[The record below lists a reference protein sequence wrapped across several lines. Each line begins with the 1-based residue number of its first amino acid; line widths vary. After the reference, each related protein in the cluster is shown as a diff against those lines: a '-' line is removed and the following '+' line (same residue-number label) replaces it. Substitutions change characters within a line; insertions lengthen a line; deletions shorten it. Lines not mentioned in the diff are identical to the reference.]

1 MVERTLAVR
10 VSADISAFQ
19 QAMSQAQS
27 SLHSFQQA
35 AAAAGQSVAHSFQ
48 ASSSGAAAAAHQ
60 IGSMQ
65 QQAASQV
72 NQANSQIAS
81 SNTNSANSFGQFARR
96 AVAVVGVG
104 AAFKSTIKTGMDF
117 QSSLNTLG
125 AVSGATAGKMTQVA
139 DTARQLGNDISIP
152 GASAADAAA
161 AMTELAKGGLS
172 VDQAMQ
178 AAKGTLQLA
187 AAAQIDG
194 AQAAEIQAKAINTF
208 GLAGKDASHVGDV
221 LANTA
226 NAATGDI
233 TDFAAAL
240 AQGGLVAHSM
250 GISIDDTSTALGIF
264 ANQGLIGSD
273 AGTSLK
279 SMLVALQSPTK
290 QQAAALEAL
299 GVKAYDAQ
307 GNFVGMRTVTEQ
319 LSDAQKTMTQEQFN
333 AAAGTAFGTDAV
345 RAAIAVA
352 AGGPAAYDQMA
363 ASVSKAGGAATL
375 AGAQMQGL
383 KGAFGRVQN
392 AVQDAQL
399 ALMDKLSPA
408 LEAGTKQLAGMIPS
422 ITDALVPALGTAGTA
437 VLGVAQQ
444 ALPLL
449 SDAATAIAPL
459 FTAAASGI
467 GAIMPMLSG
476 VVGAIGGAAKIF
488 AGLPGPVHAAVL
500 AMLAMRLVRGP
511 LGSVGSA
518 AGTVGTQIKLMGQQ
532 FATLRLAGM
541 GSAVSAAAV
550 GLRGMGT
557 AARGLGRSLSGA
569 FGGPIGLAIIAITTA
584 LSIFSNRNK
593 EARDRIEAHKAAI
606 TELAQTMDKAS
617 GKISQ
622 ATKDAVTQDF
632 ANVAPAF
639 DAIGLKAGDAAQAI
653 IQMQEDGG
661 AAAQKFREQIVDK
674 INFDDVT
681 KRLSNAG
688 VDFVSQFS
696 GLLNMSAQDIMRIVA
711 KGGKGADDLQAKL
724 VALGAAPQFVTA
736 GFNRLRGDTE
746 NVVSTFSAFISQQ
759 DGMNAGMRLSAD
771 AVKTLRERLASA
783 AGVDFAKLNG
793 ALDSAAVGGKDLE
806 SVFAAFGFSGPQV
819 AAILQKMGENAFKGA
834 DGLHYM
840 TQAQADAGAAAAG
853 AAPKVEAL
861 SGSAKKADDAAK
873 KAAASADVWKK
884 AVDEAKAPTSGLKA
898 ALDETKAAADGVTT
912 AADFM
917 AAAILRASGHD
928 VDAATAQREQAAAMR
943 GVTEGIYE
951 KIRAGEDEKKSTAD
965 RIQAEK
971 DLSAARSAGRAAD
984 ETAAA
989 FADRLAGLTEKVAS
1003 AKRSEQDAH
1012 LKNAAAQTADV
1023 QGYEKAAATAAQATS
1038 QVTNVALATGDYT
1051 AAVAA
1056 GQGEMAKQRT
1066 AFIDSAVAA
1075 GVSKDAAAKLAD
1087 QYGLMPK
1094 SVVTAFTAETAAAQR
1109 NGDLLIRT
1117 YDATNKTW
1125 TATFTSAGDARS
1137 RAAAGETLQAYD
1149 QVKGTWTANIDA
1161 KNQGA
1166 LEGIA
1171 ATTKAFAG
1179 MPDKTVGIGAD
1190 TTNLYADM
1198 SAANKAKLDAKLSK
1212 FLADTNPYFA
1222 SLSAADKAKL
1232 LTKVGPMLGDTA
1244 PFFGK
1249 LNEAN
1254 KSKLL
1259 SHVAP
1264 LLADVN
1270 PFFAGL
1276 VKSNRAV
1283 LLSKVAPL
1291 TSDASPYFR
1300 GLSAAN
1306 KAALKEKLAK
1316 LVGDAAPFFATL
1328 SDAQKAKF
1336 LDKLAKING
1345 DNTDAKTK
1353 IKATQDAID
1362 ALTGKTIPI
1371 TYTGTTGPS
1380 RAGGGIT
1387 GSFRMARGGRL
1398 SGPGTG
1404 TSDSIPIDAS
1414 HGEFITN
1421 ARATAKHLPLLEA
1434 INRDVPAFAAGGL
1447 VSNVNLLG
1455 SSLHGP
1461 NFPKMFDTA
1470 AAKMMPAMAEKFK
1483 AMVPPMPAVTSG
1495 VAQWIPMMKRV
1506 IAAKGFSMSVLPVM
1520 TKQMEMESSGNP
1532 RAINLTDINAQR
1544 GDPSKG
1550 LLQFIGCVPL
1560 DTAIL
1565 TRRGWLRHDEVR
1577 VGDETLGLNPD
1588 TGRSEWTLV
1597 TGVVHYEDAEVWRI
1611 GGSRWSADV
1620 TPRHRW
1626 AVERHTDVRPETLTV
1641 CPECGFDGRF
1651 GPGSATPRGIS
1662 THRGRAHGVKG
1673 RARGGVTER
1682 LVRRRM
1688 ATTED
1693 LLAEG
1698 SSNDRIVVAAPADTT
1713 GIPGLSVEDC
1723 AVLGWLHGDGHVQP
1737 ALNTWGEQTG
1747 WDGTIYQAKPPMVV
1761 KLRSLLAHVPHTEDV
1776 RPDRPRQT
1784 WPAHVFRLRRAY
1796 VTELMKRS
1804 EVTDTSIEE
1813 WVCRL
1818 SPDQRAGWLGAMI
1831 DAEGNIFDGYTRIS
1845 QVDGPVQDAIRLAVY
1860 LEGWRPS
1867 FSAFNTEQRGF
1878 QPSGH
1883 VGMATP
1889 RLAVNMLAEPKV
1901 LERQPV
1907 WCVTTELGTW
1917 TMRQGRRVTLT
1928 GNSTFARYADPGF
1941 NTNIWD
1947 PESQMRAFLNYVPA
1961 RYGNRGSFSYLT
1973 SIGNTAYARGGMLH
1987 GPGTGT
1993 SDSLNIRASKGEYL
2007 TNARA
2012 TAKHLPLLEAINRDV
2027 PAYAAGGLV
2036 STSAL
2041 AGLSPRQPG
2050 ARESLV
2056 IDGFAGLTTAIQGL
2070 RDAAIAASEQYRA
2083 AAGALG
2089 DAQGE
2094 AIKTAAQGRS
2104 DVAAARK
2111 DLQVTQVDQGRNV
2124 AKAKL
2129 DAARSIVDAQLK
2141 RHDTLQQIREELA
2154 TTSNRAKTLR
2164 DYAAADRAT
2173 MIDLQ
2178 RAQQDAALST
2188 QDAILQQRREV
2199 AAAADKLRA
2208 VQAAASADNQSAAA
2222 KVAAAGRVRQAELQL
2237 AKASDARAARAEAL
2251 QRAESRLAGTQTRLG
2266 QRFDLL
2272 TDQLGTAR
2280 DKLSGLRDER
2290 SSKAAGLAGNIGN
2303 YDSGILGQP
2312 DTRRTPADI
2321 IRGLTFDLAKVSR
2334 FTNNLNE
2341 LKKKGLSGGLLDQIA
2356 SSGVDGGGST
2366 AGTLRNAS
2374 VADIARINALQRKTE
2389 QWANVGG
2396 SLVAGA
2402 TFDPLIASQGALV
2415 NKLATYTAQVDGAMR
2430 AIAGALNAMDVKLVI
2445 DPQGIARLVNRGN
2458 VLLGR
2463 R

>member
-1 MVERTLAVR
+1 MDRLLSVR
-10 VSADISAFQ
+10 VSADIASFQ
-19 QAMSQAQS
+19 QAMSQAQA
-27 SLHSFQQA
+27 SLHSFHQALGASGQAAHGFQQA
-35 AAAAGQSVAHSFQ
+35 AGAAGS
-48 ASSSGAAAAAHQ
+48 
-60 IGSMQ
+60 
-65 QQAASQV
+65 AASQLGSGTQSAAHSV
-72 NQANSQIAS
+72 QTIGQAAHTASAGQAQLTSATLAGATAAGTYRDSQGRLRDSMGRYVTDA
-81 SNTNSANSFGQFARR
+81 NAAAQATNSVTQSAAQSVGSFVKR
-96 AVAVVGVG
+96 AVAIVGVG
-104 AAFKSTIKTGMDF
+104 AAFKSTVKAGMDF

-139 DTARQLGNDISIP
+139 DTARKLGNDISIP

-250 GISIDDTSTALGIF
+250 GISIDDTSTALGLF

-290 QQAAALEAL
+290 QQTAALEAL

-319 LSDAQKTMTQEQFN
+319 LSAAQKTMTQEQFN

-352 AGGPAAYDQMA
+352 SGGPAAYDKMSA
-363 ASVSKAGGAATL
+363 AVGKVGGAATL
-375 AGAQMQGL
+375 AGAQTKGL
-383 KGAFGRVQN
+383 KGAFGQVQN
-392 AVQDAQL
+392 AAQDAQI

-437 VLGVAQQ
+437 VIGVAQQ

-449 SDAATAIAPL
+449 SSAATAIAPL

-467 GAIMPMLSG
+467 GAIMPILGG
-476 VVGAIGGAAKIF
+476 VVGMIGGVAKIF

-511 LGSVGSA
+511 IGSVGDT
-518 AGTVGTQIKLMGQQ
+518 AGKVGTQIKLMGQQ

-541 GSAVSAAAV
+541 GPAVSAAAV

-557 AARGLGRSLSGA
+557 AAKGLGRAMSGA
-569 FGGPIGLAIIAITTA
+569 FGGPIGLAIVAITTA

-593 EARDRIEAHKAAI
+593 EARQRIEDHRAAI
-606 TELAQTMDKAS
+606 TALAETMDKAS

-653 IQMQEDGG
+653 IKMQEDGG
-661 AAAQKFREQIVDK
+661 VAAQKFREQVVNK

-681 KRLSNAG
+681 KRLSNSG

-711 KGGKGADDLQAKL
+711 TGGKGAEDLQAKL
-724 VALGAAPQFVTA
+724 VALGAAPQFVTD

-746 NVVSTFSAFISQQ
+746 NVVSTFSAFVGQQ
-759 DGMNAGMRLSAD
+759 DKMAAGSRVAAD
-771 AVKTLRERLASA
+771 AVKTLREQLASA
-783 AGVDFAKLNG
+783 AGVDFTKLNG
-793 ALDSAAVGGKDLE
+793 AMDSAVAGGKDLE
-806 SVFAAFGFSGPQV
+806 STFAAFGFSGPQV
-819 AAILQKMGENAFKGA
+819 AAILKQMGDSAVKG
-834 DGLHYM
+834 GGNLHYM
-840 TQAQADAGAAAAG
+840 TQAAADAAGAAAD

-861 SGSAKKADDAAK
+861 SGAAKKTDDAAK

-917 AAAILRASGHD
+917 SAAILRASGHD

-943 GVTEGIYE
+943 GVTQGIYD
-951 KIRAGEDEKKSTAD
+951 KVRAGEDEKKSTAD

-971 DLSAARSAGRAAD
+971 DLAVARNAGRAGD

-989 FADRLAGLTEKVAS
+989 FAERIAGLSEKVAS

-1023 QGYEKAAATAAQATS
+1023 QGYEKAAATAAQAVS

-1051 AAVAA
+1051 KAVAA
-1056 GQGEMAKQRT
+1056 GQAEMAKQRQ
-1066 AFIDSAVAA
+1066 AFIDSAIAA

-1125 TATFTSAGDARS
+1125 TATFTSAGDART

-1171 ATTKAFAG
+1171 ATTKAFAD
-1179 MPDKTVGIGAD
+1179 MPDKTVNIGAD
-1190 TTNLYADM
+1190 TTNLYADLT
-1198 SAANKAKLDAKLSK
+1198 AANKAKLDEKLSK
-1212 FLADTNPYFA
+1212 FLADTNPYFTG
-1222 SLSAADKAKL
+1222 LSAANKAEL
-1232 LTKVGPMLGDTA
+1232 LAKIGPLLGDTA

-1254 KSKLL
+1254 RAKLL
-1259 SHVAP
+1259 SKVAP
-1264 LLADVN
+1264 LLVN
-1270 PFFAGL
+1270 VSPYFAGL
-1276 VKSNRAV
+1276 VSANRAK

-1291 TSDASPYFR
+1291 TSDNSPYFR

-1306 KAALKEKLAK
+1306 RAELKAKLAK
-1316 LVGDAAPFFATL
+1316 LTGDAAPYFTAL
-1328 SDAQKAKF
+1328 SEANRAKF
-1336 LDKLAKING
+1336 LDKLSKIMG

-1371 TYTGTTGPS
+1371 TYTGAVGPY
-1380 RAGGGIT
+1380 RAGGGA
-1387 GSFRMARGGRL
+1387 SKAVQKAARGRL
-1398 SGPGTG
+1398 LRGPGTG
-1404 TSDSIPIDAS
+1404 TSDSIPVDAS
-1414 HGEFITN
+1414 DGEFIVN
-1421 ARATAKHLPLLEA
+1421 ARATKKHLPLIEA
-1434 INRDVPAFAAGGL
+1434 INNDVPAFAAGGL
-1447 VSNVNLLG
+1447 VSNVNMLG
-1455 SSLHGP
+1455 SSVNAP
-1461 NFPKMFDTA
+1461 NFANMFDA
-1470 AAKMMPAMAEKFK
+1470 AAGKMMPAMAAKWQAMAAAAALQGGGFSAGSGNWGPPNLHGLAANTLAAEKFVQSHFGINNIGGWAPSGSVAASDHPKGK
-1483 AMVPPMPAVTSG
+1483 AIDVMIANWQTAAGIAKGNEVASYFQKNPDAYGTKYEIWRNRIDTGSGWRPYIRSDRGNNSDPTLAHMDHVHISFLSGPAGPLGGGSAAGGGASVSAG
-1495 VAQWIPMMKRV
+1495 GAESRWYPLMHRV
-1506 IAAKGFSMSVLPVM
+1506 IAAKGFNQNVFPIMA
-1520 TKQMEMESSGNP
+1520 KQMHMESSGNP
-1532 RAINLTDINAQR
+1532 RAINLTDSNAR
-1544 GDPSKG
+1544 AGHPSVG
-1550 LLQFIGCVPL
+1550 LLQFIP
-1560 DTAIL
+1560 
-1565 TRRGWLRHDEVR
+1565 
-1577 VGDETLGLNPD
+1577 
-1588 TGRSEWTLV
+1588 
-1597 TGVVHYEDAEVWRI
+1597 
-1611 GGSRWSADV
+1611 
-1620 TPRHRW
+1620 
-1626 AVERHTDVRPETLTV
+1626 
-1641 CPECGFDGRF
+1641 
-1651 GPGSATPRGIS
+1651 
-1662 THRGRAHGVKG
+1662 
-1673 RARGGVTER
+1673 
-1682 LVRRRM
+1682 
-1688 ATTED
+1688 
-1693 LLAEG
+1693 
-1698 SSNDRIVVAAPADTT
+1698 
-1713 GIPGLSVEDC
+1713 
-1723 AVLGWLHGDGHVQP
+1723 
-1737 ALNTWGEQTG
+1737 
-1747 WDGTIYQAKPPMVV
+1747 
-1761 KLRSLLAHVPHTEDV
+1761 
-1776 RPDRPRQT
+1776 
-1784 WPAHVFRLRRAY
+1784 
-1796 VTELMKRS
+1796 
-1804 EVTDTSIEE
+1804 
-1813 WVCRL
+1813 
-1818 SPDQRAGWLGAMI
+1818 
-1831 DAEGNIFDGYTRIS
+1831 
-1845 QVDGPVQDAIRLAVY
+1845 
-1860 LEGWRPS
+1860 
-1867 FSAFNTEQRGF
+1867 
-1878 QPSGH
+1878 
-1883 VGMATP
+1883 
-1889 RLAVNMLAEPKV
+1889 
-1901 LERQPV
+1901 
-1907 WCVTTELGTW
+1907 
-1917 TMRQGRRVTLT
+1917 
-1928 GNSTFARYADPGF
+1928 STFRQYADPGF
-1941 NTNIWD
+1941 NTNIYD
-1947 PESQMRAFLNYVPA
+1947 PESQFRAFLNYVPA
-1961 RYGNRGSFSYLT
+1961 RYPGRGFNHLTDIGNR
-1973 SIGNTAYARGGMLH
+1973 AYVRGGKLD
-1987 GPGTGT
+1987 GPGTGI
-1993 SDSLNIRASKGEYL
+1993 SDSLNIRASKGEFL
-2007 TNARA
+2007 TNAKA
-2012 TAKHLPLLEAINRDV
+2012 TAKHLPLLKAINADV

-2036 STSAL
+2036 SSSAL

-2050 ARESLV
+2050 TREGLV
-2056 IDGFAGLTTAIQGL
+2056 IDGLTGLTTAIREL
-2070 RDAAIAASEQYRA
+2070 RDAATAASEQYHA

-2094 AIKTAAQGRS
+2094 AIRTAAAGRA

-2111 DLQVTQVDQGRNV
+2111 DLQITQVDQGRNV
-2124 AKAKL
+2124 EKAKL
-2129 DAARSIVDAQLK
+2129 DAARSVADAAIK
-2141 RHDTLQQIREELA
+2141 RAE
-2154 TTSNRAKTLR
+2154 TLR
-2164 DYAAADRAT
+2164 QARADIVTATDKHKAYQDYAAADRAT
-2173 MIDLQ
+2173 LLDLR
-2178 RAQQDAALST
+2178 RAQEDARLST
-2188 QDAILQQRREV
+2188 QDAVLQQRRETE
-2199 AAAADKLRA
+2199 AAAGKLRA
-2208 VQAAASADNQSAAA
+2208 VQAAATADNQSATA
-2222 KVAAAGRVRQAELQL
+2222 KVAAASRVRQAELQL
-2237 AKASDARAARAEAL
+2237 AKATDARAARAEAL
-2251 QRAESRLAGTQTRLG
+2251 QRAESRLSGTQTRLG

-2272 TDQLGTAR
+2272 TDQLGNAR

-2312 DTRRTPADI
+2312 ETRRTPADI
-2321 IRGLTFDLAKVSR
+2321 IRGMTFDLSKVSR

-2356 SSGVDGGGST
+2356 SAGVDGGGST

-2374 VADIARINALQRKTE
+2374 VADIARINALQKKTE
-2389 QWANVGG
+2389 QWASVGG

-2415 NKLATYTAQVDGAMR
+2415 NRLSTYTAQVDAAMR
-2430 AIAGALNAMDVKLVI
+2430 AIANALTAMDVKLVI

-2463 R
+2463 RT